1 MSFENE
7 MSRAIEGHKIR
18 KKLHD
23 VGAFPLIG
31 PTGPKG
37 ERGLQ
42 GPKGEIGPTGPAGS
56 GLNILG
62 TYNSYDELINN
73 HPIGNFGDCYL
84 VNGTMY
90 VWDTSSNAWS
100 NAGNIQGPTGLSE
113 KIVISDTKTGEAGT
127 LASIVDDFDGEVH
140 RLEFVIPRGSDGKQG
155 PPGSSVDTPTS
166 YDGVL
171 FASFVQANYSKIMTF
186 QELIEI
192 PEVNDYFE
200 LTDNTNITL
209 KNPGIYEITLCGQ
222 ISGVDQSHGAI
233 FYLSDTNGAVI
244 QDLSF
249 EVKAGTTTRM
259 DCSELI
265 LTKINTSTTLYVRCG
280 IIGDS
285 STANID
291 FTNVNLMIKKYH
303 TAI

>member
-37 ERGLQ
+37 QRGLQ
-42 GPKGEIGPTGPAGS
+42 GPKGESGPT
-56 GLNILG
+56 
-62 TYNSYDELINN
+62 
-73 HPIGNFGDCYL
+73 
-84 VNGTMY
+84 
-90 VWDTSSNAWS
+90 
-100 NAGNIQGPTGLSE
+100 
-113 KIVISDTKTGEAGT
+113 
-127 LASIVDDFDGEVH
+127 
-140 RLEFVIPRGSDGKQG
+140 
-155 PPGSSVDTPTS
+155 GSSVDTPTS

-171 FASFVQANYSKIMTF
+171 FASFAQANYSKIMTF

-303 TAI
+303 TAIQLLVREIYFLFFTTFLYNFSICQ